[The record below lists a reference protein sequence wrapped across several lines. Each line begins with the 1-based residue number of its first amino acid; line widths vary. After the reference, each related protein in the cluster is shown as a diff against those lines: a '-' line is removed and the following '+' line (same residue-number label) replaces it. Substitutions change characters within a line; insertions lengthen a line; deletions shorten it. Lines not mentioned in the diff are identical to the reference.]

1 LRIVEV
7 RLDCVEAPAVMQE
20 MHLWLNE
27 QRIAPSRFSSTE
39 IGGCLIVAT
48 EFPVDAAA
56 EAFASRFTGR
66 IR

>member
-1 LRIVEV
+1 
-7 RLDCVEAPAVMQE
+7 MQE

-48 EFPVDAAA
+48 EFPTDAAA
-56 EAFASRFTGR
+56 EAFASRFAGR